1 MIALVRAI
9 REGRI
14 NRKTLPHDV
23 LSGVVVGVVA
33 IPLAMAFAIACEMSP
48 QQGLVTAILAGAI
61 VTIFGGS
68 NVQIAG
74 PTGAFIVVLLGI
86 NRDHGIPGLQV
97 AGLLAG
103 AILVIL
109 GVTRLGRVVRFIPHP
124 VTLGFTAGIGVI
136 IFVSQVPDFL
146 GLALKEN
153 PREFVSKLGAIG
165 AAIGTTSLPTLA
177 VAGFTLA
184 AIVVF
189 PRIST
194 RIPPPL
200 VGMLAGTALFLL
212 WRPAG
217 VATIGTRFGEIPRG
231 FPAPMLP
238 DYDWRRVSELVGP
251 AFAIAMLGA
260 IESLLSAVV
269 ADGMTG
275 DSHDPDQEL
284 VGQGLANMVTPIFGG
299 FAATGAIART
309 ATNVRNGGRTPV
321 AGLVHCL
328 TLLVVVLFLAPYA
341 AHVPLACLAAILFRV
356 AWRMSE
362 VPAVLRLLKASGRSD
377 SLVLLVTFGLTVFV
391 DLVVAVEVGFVL
403 AALLFV
409 KKVAE
414 RTGVELISD
423 PESSPDVLH
432 GLAMPIPPQIALF
445 SVDGPFFFGTS
456 HRFEA
461 TLAAVDPRARVV
473 VVRMWR
479 VTYLDASG
487 QNALLRVV
495 HAFRRSGRH
504 VVLAG
509 VGEEVRRVLEG
520 HEISEHLDALDVWSD
535 LEGALAR
542 ARMIVTDEG
551 VAKGRAGGEGTAG
564 TTP

>member
-1 MIALVRAI
+1 MIALVRAA
-9 REGRI
+9 RAGRI
-14 NRKTLPHDV
+14 TARTLPRDV

-33 IPLAMAFAIACEMSP
+33 IPLAMAFAIACELTP
-48 QQGLVTAILAGAI
+48 QQGLVTAIFAGAI
-61 VTIFGGS
+61 VAIAGGS
-68 NVQIAG
+68 FVQIAG

-86 NRDHGIPGLQV
+86 HRDHGTAGLQV

-103 AILVIL
+103 VILVLL
-109 GVTRLGRVVRFIPHP
+109 GVTRLGRVVRFMPHP
-124 VTLGFTAGIGVI
+124 VTLGFTAGIAVI
-136 IFVSQVPDFL
+136 IFTSQVPDFL
-146 GLALKEN
+146 GLKMAQN
-153 PREFVSKLGAIG
+153 PREFVAKARAIG
-165 AAIGTTSLPTLA
+165 QALPTTSLETA
-177 VAGFTLA
+177 VVAGATLLSM
-184 AIVVF
+184 VVF
-189 PRIST
+189 PRVSKRVPT
-194 RIPPPL
+194 PL
-200 VGMLAGTALFLL
+200 VGMVVGTALYLL

-231 FPAPMLP
+231 LPAPALP
-238 DYDWRRVSELVGP
+238 DYDWSRVGDLVGP

-284 VGQGLANMVTPIFGG
+284 VGQGLANVVTPLFGG

-309 ATNVRNGGRTPV
+309 ATNVRNGGRSPV
-321 AGLVHCL
+321 AGIVHSV
-328 TLLVVVLFLAPYA
+328 TVLLVVLFLAPYA
-341 AHVPLACLAAILFRV
+341 ADVPLACLAAILFQV

-362 VPAVLRLLKASGRSD
+362 AGPVVRLVRSAGRSD
-377 SLVLLVTFGLTVFV
+377 ALVLLVTFGLTVFV
-391 DLVVAVEVGFVL
+391 DLVVAVEVGVVL

-409 KKVAE
+409 KQAAE
-414 RTGVELISD
+414 RTGVSLVGG
-423 PESSPDVLH
+423 PESTPDPLH
-432 GLAMPIPPQIALF
+432 GLAVPIPPEIALF
-445 SVDGPFFFGTS
+445 SIDGPFFFGTS

-487 QNALLRVV
+487 RHALERVI
-495 HAFRRSGRH
+495 HAFRRTGRH

-509 VGEEVRRVLEG
+509 VGADVRRSLEAMD
-520 HEISEHLDALDVWSD
+520 EADRLDPLDVWGD

-542 ARMIVTDEG
+542 AREWVTDEG
-551 VAKGRAGGEGTAG
+551 VARARSGG
-564 TTP
+564 TPPGA